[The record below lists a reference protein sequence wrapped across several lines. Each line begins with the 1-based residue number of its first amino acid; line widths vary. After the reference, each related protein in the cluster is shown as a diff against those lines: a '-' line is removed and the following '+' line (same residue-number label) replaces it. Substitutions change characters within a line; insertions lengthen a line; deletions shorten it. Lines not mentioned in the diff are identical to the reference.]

1 MKNNQIKV
9 PYVEDSIIEDAADIS
24 YIIEETGTRNTID
37 SLNWEKYRYH
47 PLTTFSM
54 AHSEKYLYVD
64 FFVRCN
70 YLRGF
75 YDKTNSPVEEDSCV
89 AIYLQQ
95 GDSDEYYAL
104 SFNCIGAVKGEIVH
118 GDGSREL
125 MQPES
130 LDTIMRVCS
139 VGNRPFRELEGLF
152 SWNVAVRI
160 PLELLGIEVPVVT
173 PLVLKGNFYKC
184 AASTSQSHYLS
195 WCPVDTAEPDFYRP
209 ESFGT
214 IVLE

>member
-1 MKNNQIKV
+1 MEDNVIKV
-9 PYVEDSIIEDAADIS
+9 PYVEDNTIKDAADIS

-37 SLNWEKYRYH
+37 SLNWEQYPYH

-54 AHSEKYLYVD
+54 AHSGEYLYVD

-89 AIYLQQ
+89 AIYLQPE
-95 GDSDEYYAL
+95 GLDKYYAL
-104 SFNCIGAVKGEIVH
+104 SFNCIGTIKGEVVRS
-118 GDGSREL
+118 DGTRE
-125 MQPES
+125 MMAPES
-130 LDTIMRVCS
+130 LAGVMRVCS

-160 PLELLGIEVPVVT
+160 PLELLGVKVPVVT
-173 PLVLKGNFYKC
+173 PVVMKGNFYKC

-195 WCPVDTAEPDFYRP
+195 WCPVHSPQPDFHRP

-214 IVLE
+214 IILE

>member
-1 MKNNQIKV
+1 MENNKIKV
-9 PYVEDSIIEDAADIS
+9 PYVEDNTIKDAADIS
-24 YIIEETGTRNTID
+24 YIIEELGTRNTID
-37 SLNWEKYRYH
+37 SLNWKQYRYH

-54 AHSEKYLYVD
+54 VHSEKYLYVD

-70 YLRGF
+70 YLRGY

-89 AIYLQQ
+89 SIYLQRD
-95 GDSDEYYAL
+95 GTKEYYAL
-104 SFNCIGAVKGEIVH
+104 SFNCIGTVKGEIVH
-118 GDGSREL
+118 ADGTHEL
-125 MQPES
+125 MSPES

-160 PLELLGIEVPVVT
+160 PLELLGIDVHVNT

-195 WCPVDTAEPDFYRP
+195 WCPVSTPEPDFCQP
-209 ESFGT
+209 DSFGT